1 MPVHVTFHSPTA
13 PLGTDGTAFPLLGDR
28 IGNRQT
34 LAVSGTTV
42 STTAA
47 TQAVLARIVATEDC
61 VVEVGANNE
70 ANGSNSEV
78 WLAGTIDVR
87 PVPAGQYV
95 STRTVI

>member
-1 MPVHVTFHSPTA
+1 MPLHVTFHSPTA
-13 PLGTDGTAFPLLGDR
+13 PLGTDGTSFPILGDR

-34 LAVSGTTV
+34 LAISGTVV

-47 TQAVLARIVATEDC
+47 PRQVLARIVATEDC
-61 VVEVGANNE
+61 VVEVGENNE

-87 PVPAGQYV
+87 PVPSGQFV